1 MYDLFYFLV
10 IAKKEHLFCDI
21 LKKVVIMRRFEGFFE
36 GDKVR
41 LSKDC
46 EHHAKV
52 VRLELNEEVE
62 VLISDSLYSCK
73 VSSIIPLE
81 FSDVK
86 RIEVDREIEDEI
98 VFLCPLLKGDKFEF
112 LLQKSVELGVK
123 KIVPFISS
131 RVIKR
136 ITKEEFEKKRARFEK
151 IIFEARL
158 QSNRTYR
165 VVLDELKSYKDAL
178 KVSSHN
184 KLIAYEDEALK
195 GELIDE
201 VEGSIAY
208 IVGPEGGFSK
218 EEVELASQNGFKV
231 VSLGKRILR
240 AETAALYGLS
250 VIGYLKEKKHG

>member
-1 MYDLFYFLV
+1 
-10 IAKKEHLFCDI
+10 
-21 LKKVVIMRRFEGFFE
+21 MRRFEGFFE

-86 RIEVDREIEDEI
+86 KIEVDREIEDEI

-165 VVLDELKSYKDAL
+165 VVLD
-178 KVSSHN
+178 
-184 KLIAYEDEALK
+184 
-195 GELIDE
+195 
-201 VEGSIAY
+201 
-208 IVGPEGGFSK
+208 
-218 EEVELASQNGFKV
+218 
-231 VSLGKRILR
+231 
-240 AETAALYGLS
+240 
-250 VIGYLKEKKHG
+250 